1 MQFFVFCIF
10 QGLNEED
17 FLVRYESAI
26 DILIEL
32 EPLGYSAAVITQVEI
47 ADFNLSWIYLMTAVW
62 SVTDELYFM
71 LTNIHSLLL
80 TFAVIPEN
88 KQLFT
93 YI

>member
-1 MQFFVFCIF
+1 MHRFKRFLQFFFKYLQYFVFCIF

-47 ADFNLSWIYLMTAVW
+47 ADFNPS
-62 SVTDELYFM
+62 
-71 LTNIHSLLL
+71 
-80 TFAVIPEN
+80 
-88 KQLFT
+88 
-93 YI
+93 